1 MSLLYSLC
9 FLLLIPFSSF
19 VRSLVLV
26 CISYFSFY
34 FCSPMCTSPFPSP
47 LSFYSLLFN
56 VATHPEFF
64 ATFVTL
70 TAACAREVTGVPFFY
85 SPSFHFLLHF
95 PPFLSVACLFLL
107 LSFFFF
113 PVSCLFVHIFIFF
126 ILSPLFLP

>member
-9 FLLLIPFSSF
+9 FLLSLFLSPLFI
-19 VRSLVLV
+19 RSLVLV

-34 FCSPMCTSPFPSP
+34 FHSPMYTSPFPSP

-70 TAACAREVTGVPFFY
+70 TAACVREVTGVPFFH
-85 SPSFHFLLHF
+85 PLSFHFLLHF

-107 LSFFFF
+107 LSFFFLF
-113 PVSCLFVHIFIFF
+113 PVSFVHIFI
-126 ILSPLFLP
+126 LSLFLP